1 MSDRR
6 EPGDQ
11 LPPQFDANQER
22 TPEVAHAPVAP
33 GSTRPADT
41 TAVANS
47 QPTTQTGSTGG
58 GTSAGN
64 NANAGTEGVE
74 AKYGYHIIIA
84 GLALVSVL
92 YISTII
98 IFAFLTP
105 DNLANNVVACMGAI
119 TGVIGSLVA
128 AYFGLQSGAAG
139 KEASDAKA
147 EQQSALAS
155 AAMGQLDP
163 NQSET
168 AIQNAQQI
176 LETGQSN

>member
-11 LPPQFDANQER
+11 LPPTFDANQER
-22 TPEVAHAPVAP
+22 TPEVAPVQGAAGPTRSVDSTAP
-33 GSTRPADT
+33 
-41 TAVANS
+41 ANN
-47 QPTTQTGSTGG
+47 QPTTQAVSTSVGSN
-58 GTSAGN
+58 AQN
-64 NANAGTEGVE
+64 NAVATDDVK
-74 AKYGYHIIIA
+74 AKYGYHIILA
-84 GLALVSVL
+84 GLALVTVL

-105 DNLANNVVACMGAI
+105 DNLANNVVASMGAI

-128 AYFGLQSGAAG
+128 AYFGLQAGAAG

-147 EQQSALAS
+147 EKQSALAS
-155 AAMGQLDP
+155 AAMGQLDS
-163 NQSET
+163 NKSQT

-176 LETGQSN
+176 LQSGAQ